1 MIHPFQITMQP
12 AQPEELN
19 TVMDIL
25 DDAARWLHS
34 RGIKQ
39 WPYPTPPSEWPRMAR
54 HIATGEVYLA
64 RLEDGS
70 AVGTLRFKWS
80 DPSLWGDD
88 GGEAGYIHDFAIYS
102 SVHGRKIG
110 AAMLEWAKGR
120 IRSEGKTLLRLDCVA
135 DNPALNQYYRSVG
148 LRYRGEA
155 REFNYV
161 ASLYEVAV

>member
-64 RLEDGS
+64 RLEDGR
-70 AVGTLRFKWS
+70 AVGTLRFERK
-80 DPSLWGDD
+80 DPELWHDD
-88 GGEAGYIHDFAIYS
+88 AGIAGYVHDFAIHD
-102 SVHGRKIG
+102 SVRGQGIG
-110 AAMLEWAKGR
+110 AAMLEWAKGH
-120 IRSEGKTLLRLDCVA
+120 IRARGKQLLRLDCVA
-135 DNPALNQYYRSVG
+135 NNPALNRYYRDIG
-148 LRYRGEA
+148 LTYRGQGHD
-155 REFNYV
+155 RNYIG
-161 ASLYEVAV
+161 SLYEVAL